1 MDDCIFCKIVKGEAP
16 SYKVYEDEFTY
27 VLLDIYPVNEY
38 HTLVIPKKHYV
49 DMFDIPE
56 NELVSIMKTV
66 KRIADLYKTKLGID
80 NIQIINNSGADAQQI
95 VFHIHFHIIPRY
107 PGDGQNII
115 LTKNPK
121 LHENANELLKKLKG

>member
-1 MDDCIFCKIVKGEAP
+1 MDDCIFCKIIKGELP
-16 SYKVYEDEFTY
+16 SYKVYEDEYTY
-27 VLLDIYPVNEY
+27 ALLDIFPVNEY

-56 NELVSIMKTV
+56 DELVSIMKTV
-66 KRIADLYKTKLGID
+66 KKIADLYKTKLGIN
-80 NIQIINNSGADAQQI
+80 NIQIINNSGAEAQQI

-107 PGDGQNII
+107 PGDDQNII

-121 LHENANELLKKLKG
+121 LHENANELLQKLND